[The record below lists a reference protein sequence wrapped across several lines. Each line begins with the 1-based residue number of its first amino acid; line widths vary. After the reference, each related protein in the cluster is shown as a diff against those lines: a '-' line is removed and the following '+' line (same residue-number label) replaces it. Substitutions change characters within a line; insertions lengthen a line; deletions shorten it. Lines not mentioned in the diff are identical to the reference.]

1 MKKNL
6 RNQFTA
12 FFFQKDYYFLLL
24 INFYFILNLCY
35 LLNFLCGGWSYWDNR
50 CFGNPV
56 PVSPFTKISQ
66 QGSFFPPSLL
76 IPLSMLSLCIPCL
89 DFFVN
94 KDFNKKSHT
103 QLMAVTR

>member
-1 MKKNL
+1 MKKKNL

-12 FFFQKDYYFLLL
+12 FFFQKHY
-24 INFYFILNLCY
+24 YFILNLCY
-35 LLNFLCGGWSYWDNR
+35 LLNFLCGGWSYWDNQ

-56 PVSPFTKISQ
+56 PVSPFAIISQ

-94 KDFNKKSHT
+94 KHFNKKGK
-103 QLMAVTR
+103 